1 VTWDRG
7 WGIRDRGLETGDRG
21 SEMGTEEVR
30 EMGTEDVIDGQRK

>member
-1 VTWDRG
+1 MGQRMGDKGQGAGDR
-7 WGIRDRGLETGDRG
+7 DRG